1 MMNGKS
7 RLQWAEEEVSEVKGI
22 MMDNLKKA
30 DERADK
36 LEDLDDRAEDML
48 AKSKSFEKTT
58 QKVKQKKRWENMRT
72 KMVLVGVGVAA
83 LLIVIGIIIY
93 YIVRSTNGGE

>member
-1 MMNGKS
+1 
-7 RLQWAEEEVSEVKGI
+7 Q
-22 MMDNLKKA
+22 
-30 DERADK
+30 
-36 LEDLDDRAEDML
+36 
-48 AKSKSFEKTT
+48 SKSFEKTT

-93 YIVRSTNGGE
+93 YIVRST

>member
-1 MMNGKS
+1 MFS
-7 RLQWAEEEVSEVKGI
+7 LQ
-22 MMDNLKKA
+22 
-30 DERADK
+30 
-36 LEDLDDRAEDML
+36 
-48 AKSKSFEKTT
+48 SKSFEKTT